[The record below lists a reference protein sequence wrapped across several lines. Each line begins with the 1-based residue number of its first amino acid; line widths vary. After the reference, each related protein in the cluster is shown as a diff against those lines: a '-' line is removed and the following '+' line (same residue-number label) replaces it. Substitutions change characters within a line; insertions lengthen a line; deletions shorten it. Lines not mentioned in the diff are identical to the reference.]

1 MKLLEYI
8 ARGAAGEAEIMVNPT
23 QEERRVA
30 AGGVLSLV
38 VVHSAVEPSTLE
50 IELGEGA
57 VLHLVEA
64 FSGGAM
70 GSCRVRQGASSRCEI
85 TSVVTGS
92 AEVDYAVDMDGGGA
106 ENNLR
111 GAFICLRDRRF
122 FISVLFMERIIL
134 ESFLPFRGRKTGGAH
149 SASRAVSAS
158 CMT

>member
-38 VVHSAVEPSTLE
+38 VVHTAAEPSTLE
-50 IELGEGA
+50 IELGEDA

-92 AEVDYAVDMDGGGA
+92 AEADYAVDMDGSGA

-111 GAFICLRDRRF
+111 GAFIAGACAFRF
-122 FISVLFMERIIL
+122 ARI
-134 ESFLPFRGRKTGGAH
+134 A
-149 SASRAVSAS
+149 
-158 CMT
+158 

>member
-23 QEERRVA
+23 QEVRRVA

-38 VVHSAVEPSTLE
+38 VVHSAAEPSTLE

-92 AEVDYAVDMDGGGA
+92 AEAAAISATRPAPRNA
-106 ENNLR
+106 EVTNFEVLDIGFSSR
-111 GAFICLRDRRF
+111 PVSVS
-122 FISVLFMERIIL
+122 SVLA
-134 ESFLPFRGRKTGGAH
+134 SH
-149 SASRAVSAS
+149 YSRAKTFVTLSPIS
-158 CMT
+158 

>member
-1 MKLLEYI
+1 MRLLEYI

-23 QEERRVA
+23 QEVRRVA

-38 VVHSAVEPSTLE
+38 VVHTTAEPSTLE

-92 AEVDYAVDMDGGGA
+92 AEADYAVDMDGGGA
-106 ENNLR
+106 ENRHAQGHNGGDQRLTV
-111 GAFICLRDRRF
+111 GNNVDRCGG
-122 FISVLFMERIIL
+122 SGN
-134 ESFLPFRGRKTGGAH
+134 RGRATGG
-149 SASRAVSAS
+149 
-158 CMT
+158 